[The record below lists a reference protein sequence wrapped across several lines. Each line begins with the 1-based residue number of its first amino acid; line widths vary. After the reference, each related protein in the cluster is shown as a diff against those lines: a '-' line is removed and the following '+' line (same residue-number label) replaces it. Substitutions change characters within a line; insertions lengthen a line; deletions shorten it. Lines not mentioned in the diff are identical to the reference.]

1 MNELFDERR
10 EKYLKLLF
18 VISVLAILFATL
30 WPFNPWPRNQATWLR
45 DGHGIVFGKP
55 GLVVSIT
62 PLPFQDTEAATSRT
76 LELFMRPTSTQ
87 TFYTIVTFY
96 TPNDPAQLRVAQW
109 TNFLLLVHDVIDG
122 DGHPVEQKF
131 DINRMFQQSE
141 LFLLTV
147 VFTPKSTD
155 VYVDGKVVATSSNFV
170 ISPQELTG
178 QIILGT
184 SAVNY
189 VLWPGEIHGMAIYS
203 KELTPTEVA
212 EHYHAW
218 ANGDGPNPPDLNNA
232 IAYYAFK
239 EGTGRVSRSAVSSA
253 PDLQIPQTF
262 AVLHKPMLK
271 SVREE
276 FIANRRY
283 VNDLLRNIVGFV
295 PVGFVFCAYFLQIR
309 NRRAAILFATLAGA
323 ALSLTVEV
331 LQTYIPQRGSGFTD
345 VITNALGTGIG
356 AVLAQPALIRAILLR
371 GIERSSKKS
380 G

>member
-1 MNELFDERR
+1 M
-10 EKYLKLLF
+10 
-18 VISVLAILFATL
+18 
-30 WPFNPWPRNQATWLR
+30 
-45 DGHGIVFGKP
+45 
-55 GLVVSIT
+55 
-62 PLPFQDTEAATSRT
+62 
-76 LELFMRPTSTQ
+76 
-87 TFYTIVTFY
+87 
-96 TPNDPAQLRVAQW
+96 
-109 TNFLLLVHDVIDG
+109 
-122 DGHPVEQKF
+122 
-131 DINRMFQQSE
+131 
-141 LFLLTV
+141 
-147 VFTPKSTD
+147 
-155 VYVDGKVVATSSNFV
+155 
-170 ISPQELTG
+170 
-178 QIILGT
+178 
-184 SAVNY
+184 
-189 VLWPGEIHGMAIYS
+189 LWPGEINGMAIYS

-232 IAYYAFK
+232 IAYYALK

-262 AVLHKPMLK
+262 AVLHKPMLR

-295 PVGFVFCAYFLQIR
+295 PIGFFFCAYFLQIR
-309 NRRAAILFATLAGA
+309 NRRTAILFATLAGA

-356 AVLAQPALIRAILLR
+356 AVLAQRALIRAILLR
-371 GIERSSKKS
+371 GIERSSKES